1 MKAERRDPAALIA
14 AVLSDEPPHGPVLF
28 AGEDA
33 ADAKRRSGN
42 EGTVWVREAGGP
54 AEPMVWPPDG
64 DYAAATLRLPRAHDA
79 YVMALHA
86 LAARLPEGAPLYV
99 YGPNDEGIRSAPR
112 DFTPF
117 FDAHE
122 SVLMRGHA
130 RVWRA
135 KRSASSE
142 GLKASLA
149 DWRRVQPLEFGGV
162 KRDWVSYPG
171 VFAHGLLD
179 PATALLIEA
188 LPQNGSGPTLDF
200 GAGSGILARA
210 LSERGFEVDMI
221 ERDAI
226 VLEAA
231 RENAPAARAILD
243 DGFNRA
249 GDYGLIVSNPPIH
262 VGRSLNLG
270 LLERL
275 VTQAPR
281 HLKRGGALLVV
292 AQQTVPVPRFAE
304 GQFEACEQLAETRGF
319 RVWRLK
325 NP

>member
-1 MKAERRDPAALIA
+1 MKAERRDPAALMA
-14 AVLSDEPPHGPVLF
+14 AVLLDEPPRGAVLF

-33 ADAKRRSGN
+33 AETKKRSGCG
-42 EGTVWVREAGGP
+42 GTVWVRETGG
-54 AEPMVWPPDG
+54 AVEPSVWPPEMDF
-64 DYAAATLRLPRAHDA
+64 AAATLRLPRAHDA
-79 YVMALHA
+79 YVMAIHA

-99 YGPNDEGIRSAPR
+99 YGPNDDGIRSAPR
-112 DFTPF
+112 DFNPYF
-117 FDAHE
+117 NVHE

-135 KRSASSE
+135 RRSASCAALR
-142 GLKASLA
+142 GTLA
-149 DWRRVQPLEFGGV
+149 AWRRVQPLEFGGV

-179 PATALLIEA
+179 PATALLIEV
-188 LPQNGSGPTLDF
+188 LPQNGTGPALDF
-200 GAGSGILARA
+200 GTGSGILARA
-210 LSERGFEVDMI
+210 LSERGFQVDMI
-221 ERDAI
+221 ERDVVA
-226 VLEAA
+226 LEAA

-243 DGFNRA
+243 DGFNQA
-249 GDYGLIVSNPPIH
+249 GDYTLIASNPPIH

-270 LLERL
+270 VLERL

-281 HLKRGGALLVV
+281 HLKRGGALMVV

-304 GQFEACEQLAETRGF
+304 GQFSTCEQLAETRGF